1 MRSNL
6 RNGVNLGFDTD
17 LFRHRA
23 LLSATLGSLAFCA
36 GTIAGVSAGEASILT
51 LKDAASALFEARMDE
66 QLVDSGLLDLLKNID
81 VKLFVTQM
89 VDHAG
94 SNVEGVYD
102 VFAQYVPGGG
112 DGFIGSLTDNPA
124 AQLAND
130 LIKETDEKM
139 DWLSPLLK
147 TAALG
152 GTIFA
157 AAYALSRASSAFKS
171 WFVTT
176 SEEYFE
182 KRKELLVSGRAVR
195 SDIRETRERA
205 VNAYARLI
213 AFEQGGAQ
221 ATVETIHKTLAQDEI
236 SHLPLG
242 DMLREIDLKL
252 RELIVKR
259 REERKDVAFRGGDP
273 NSAGPSQTRDIVR
286 EVIMD
291 RSPDV
296 TDPFVAVAPGPSP
309 T

>member
-6 RNGVNLGFDTD
+6 RNGVNLGFDPD
-17 LFRHRA
+17 LYRHRA
-23 LLSATLGSLAFCA
+23 LWSAALGSMAFCA
-36 GTIAGVSAGEASILT
+36 GTLAGVSAGEASVVT

-66 QLVDSGLLDLLKNID
+66 QLVSSDLLDVLKNVD

-89 VDHAG
+89 MDHAG
-94 SNVEGVYD
+94 ENVGGVLD
-102 VFAQYVPGGG
+102 TFAQYAPSGG
-112 DGFIGSLTDNPA
+112 DGFAGSLTDNPA

-139 DWLSPLLK
+139 EWLSPLLK

-157 AAYALSRASSAFKS
+157 AAYALSRASSAFKA

-182 KRKELLVSGRAVR
+182 KRKELLVSGRAVK
-195 SDIRETRERA
+195 SDILETRERA
-205 VNAYARLI
+205 ITAYARLI
-213 AFEQGGAQ
+213 AFEEGGAQ
-221 ATVETIHKTLAQDEI
+221 AGLETFHKDQAQDEI

-252 RELIVKR
+252 RELVVRR
-259 REERKDVAFRGGDP
+259 REERKDVAFRGGDRTA
-273 NSAGPSQTRDIVR
+273 AGPIRTRDIVR
-286 EVIMD
+286 EVIMN

-296 TDPFVAVAPGPSP
+296 TDPFVADETGPSP

>member
-6 RNGVNLGFDTD
+6 RNEVNLGFDTD
-17 LFRHRA
+17 LQPHR
-23 LLSATLGSLAFCA
+23 LLWGHTLASLAFCS
-36 GTIAGVSAGEASILT
+36 GIITGVSTAEASMVTIQ
-51 LKDAASALFEARMDE
+51 DAASALFEARMDE
-66 QLVDSGLLDLLKNID
+66 RLADSGLFDQLKNMD
-81 VKLFVTQM
+81 VKLFVAQLM
-89 VDHAG
+89 DHAV

-102 VFAQYVPGGG
+102 AFAQYVPNGG
-112 DGFIGSLTDNPA
+112 DGFAASLTDNPA

-130 LIKETDEKM
+130 LIMETDEKM

-157 AAYALSRASSAFKS
+157 AAYALSRASTAFKA

-182 KRKELLVSGRAVR
+182 KRKELLVSGRAVK
-195 SDIRETRERA
+195 SDILETRERA
-205 VNAYARLI
+205 ITAYARLV
-213 AFEQGGAQ
+213 AFDLGGPQATLTPAHLDFAQ
-221 ATVETIHKTLAQDEI
+221 AALVD
-236 SHLPLG
+236 LPLG
-242 DMLREIDLKL
+242 EVLQELNEKM
-252 RELIVKR
+252 RELTLGR
-259 REERKDVAFRGGDP
+259 REALRDVVLQGGDRTTVG
-273 NSAGPSQTRDIVR
+273 SVRMRDIVR

-296 TDPFVAVAPGPSP
+296 VDPFAPAPGDPGP